1 MLHMH
6 EVTGSSPV
14 VPTIKRKAFAFL
26 FCSETQ
32 VSLAPVRR
40 KVGNTARAQGRAEH
54 PAEGAPTG
62 FRRSPIVPT
71 TKKGKA
77 FVFPFLYIDTGKHC
91 VRKIKVGNT
100 ARAQGVRNVTERE
113 PSEEMRGGAKG
124 PTKESQENHCE
135 AVQNVLLKISRYG
148 SRKIYF
154 ILQKNTVYQNCDGVL
169 QKRRRKMF
177 ILLSVFNPH
186 THSESDS
193 ERRDTHP

>member
-26 FCSETQ
+26 FCAETQ
-32 VSLAPVRR
+32 VSLPPVRC

-91 VRKIKVGNT
+91 VRKIKVGNA
-100 ARAQGVRNVTERE
+100 AR
-113 PSEEMRGGAKG
+113 GAG
-124 PTKESQENHCE
+124 ACGTSLKENQARKCE
-135 AVQNVLLKISRYG
+135 AVRKVPPKSPKKI
-148 SRKIYF
+148 IA
-154 ILQKNTVYQNCDGVL
+154 
-169 QKRRRKMF
+169 RRCET
-177 ILLSVFNPH
+177 SC
-186 THSESDS
+186 
-193 ERRDTHP
+193 